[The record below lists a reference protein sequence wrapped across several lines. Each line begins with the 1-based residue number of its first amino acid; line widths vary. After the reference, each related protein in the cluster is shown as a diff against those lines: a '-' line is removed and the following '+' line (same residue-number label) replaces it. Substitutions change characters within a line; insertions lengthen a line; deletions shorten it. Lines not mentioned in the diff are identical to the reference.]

1 VIESNQG
8 LAYVNTIVRRD
19 FFIAPFIYA
28 SLLETKAK
36 RYTLSAP
43 RGIRQL
49 RYLTGGTR
57 HSIKSWQLLQRHQ
70 DLN

>member
-28 SLLETKAK
+28 SLLEPKAE

-49 RYLTGGTR
+49 RYFTAAHVIQSRAGSCSSGT
-57 HSIKSWQLLQRHQ
+57 KT
-70 DLN
+70 